1 MSQNEALRI
10 YTVQIALPDTPGSI
24 FIDPTLDTIYFMS
37 LRWLIHLTSFLQ
49 DWCDPSLGPEC
60 IQSVAMYPN
69 FYLLYQ
75 TNIFHAKG
83 LFESHRPKAL
93 TLVIEEDDSGLDE
106 DSLSFSAVEHSF
118 PDDDGFEEVEFGPPE
133 TEAELR
139 CWEEYKDRAISG
151 FSVHKEH
158 HPEWEMP
165 NLRVVMGRR
174 GPKAQGLDPAY
185 CNVQGPVRHDP
196 KWFEMVRY

>member
-1 MSQNEALRI
+1 VT
-10 YTVQIALPDTPGSI
+10 Y
-24 FIDPTLDTIYFMS
+24 
-37 LRWLIHLTSFLQ
+37 HLV
-49 DWCDPSLGPEC
+49 
-60 IQSVAMYPN
+60 QSVSN
-69 FYLLYQ
+69 QSQCTRISTLLYQ

-93 TLVIEEDDSGLDE
+93 TLVIEEDDSGLNE
-106 DSLSFSAVEHSF
+106 GSQSFSAVEHSF

-151 FSVHKEH
+151 FAVHKEH

-174 GPKAQGLDPAY
+174 GPKAQGLDPVY

-196 KWFEMVRY
+196 RWFEMVRYQMA